1 LQPAIN
7 STSPRNSAIPFILP
21 QQQLVRIHDSSSVF
35 GLHDKRPQV
44 LSALQATAKR
54 RLMKSQIL
62 IRAKRLFSYA
72 FPLLLVLSG
81 IVLLARGQ
89 ERFDLKVRN
98 YFFAGFQGDNAALAK
113 GMKLCEEALA
123 SDPKKAEALV
133 WHGSG
138 LYYQSGQAFR
148 KGDQEKG
155 GELWQR
161 GIEEMDKAV
170 SLAPDEVGVR
180 IPRGAALLTGS
191 QFVPDP
197 AIARPLIERG
207 LADFEKTWELQ
218 KNYFE
223 KLGTHP
229 RGELMLGLADGYSRL
244 GETARARQW
253 FERIRQDLPGT
264 PYEDSANTW
273 LKTGS
278 LSAREAGC
286 LGCHT
291 AQ

>member
-1 LQPAIN
+1 
-7 STSPRNSAIPFILP
+7 
-21 QQQLVRIHDSSSVF
+21 
-35 GLHDKRPQV
+35 
-44 LSALQATAKR
+44 
-54 RLMKSQIL
+54 MKSQIL
-62 IRAKRLFSYA
+62 IRAKRLRSYA
-72 FPLLLVLSG
+72 FPLFLLLSG
-81 IVLLARGQ
+81 IVLLAMGQ
-89 ERFDLKVRN
+89 DRFDLRVRN

-197 AIARPLIERG
+197 AIARPLIEKG
-207 LADFEKTWELQ
+207 VADFEKTWELQ
-218 KNYFE
+218 KNYLE

-244 GETARARQW
+244 GQTARARQW